1 MAPRFSQ
8 LPGSA
13 LLDTPPPSLFSVIC
27 AGKQFPPTF
36 KRPVGAKGKSFID
49 YKQVE
54 ELRRAMTPNGKLYGR
69 KRLALDAQAQKQL
82 ALAVKRAR
90 FMALLPY
97 TNAGT

>member
-1 MAPRFSQ
+1 MESRMSQ
-8 LPGSA
+8 F
-13 LLDTPPPSLFSVIC
+13 TPPP
-27 AGKQFPPTF
+27 PPTF
-36 KRPVGAKGKSFID
+36 KRTVGAKGKTFID

-69 KRLALDAQAQKQL
+69 KRLALDAQVQKQL

-90 FMALLPY
+90 FLALLPY